1 MTFEVFFNL
10 NHRMAWVEKDHNAHL
25 VLTPCYVQG
34 HQPADQAAQS
44 HIQPGFECPQGW
56 GMLSPGA
63 ELQLEDQEGMQRA
76 GNCLK
81 GWEEPVKQ
89 AAGIMGS
96 FKGVQSSSDSVP
108 GIKRQN

>member
-1 MTFEVFFNL
+1 MTLEVFFNL

-34 HQPADQAAQS
+34 DQPADQAAQS

-63 ELQLEDQEGMQRA
+63 ATAAGRPGRDAESWELPEGMGGTCETDCRDHGQLQRSA
-76 GNCLK
+76 
-81 GWEEPVKQ
+81 EQ
-89 AAGIMGS
+89 
-96 FKGVQSSSDSVP
+96 F
-108 GIKRQN
+108 